1 MIDALRR
8 VAIAAGALEA
18 AHLEVSRAAQQLIDA
33 QAKRLQ
39 QLIDAQAKRLQR
51 VVLVRLECRDSRI
64 DLDTC
69 WTPTRPQA
77 PTYTPNHA
85 KPNKRGKFK
94 RR

>member
-18 AHLEVSRAAQQLIDA
+18 AHLEVSRAA
-33 QAKRLQ
+33 Q